1 MKTVYTERL
10 VLRQYIK
17 CEADRDALVS
27 LLTDADVMKNVG
39 EGVDSQ
45 EKANEMFNRIF
56 TSVYETSAF
65 DIWSVFT
72 RENSQYVAHAEIK
85 PRKGTNDWE
94 IIYILKKEHWGK
106 GYATE
111 IARALVEYG
120 FEERKLSSVIATV
133 DTENK
138 NSIHVL
144 EKIGMSLDRTERDE
158 RGEFHV
164 YSINKSE

>member
-1 MKTVYTERL
+1 MRTLHTERL

-39 EGVDSQ
+39 EGVESQ

-56 TSVYETSAF
+56 SNVYEKSAF
-65 DIWSVFT
+65 DIWAVFT
-72 RENSQYVAHAEIK
+72 RDNSEYVAHTEIK

-94 IIYILKKEHWGK
+94 IVYILKKEHWGK

-111 IARALVEYG
+111 LAKILVEHG
-120 FEERKLSSVIATV
+120 FEERKLNRVIATV
-133 DTENK
+133 DTENRT
-138 NSIHVL
+138 SINVL
-144 EKIGMSLDRTERDE
+144 EKIGMTLDNKEE
-158 RGEFHV
+158 GKRGEFYV
-164 YSINKSE
+164 YSINKPE